1 MLANALVIMIKRQTN
16 FINGWTLDSFAVS
29 MHERKDL
36 IFQTFKLYKRMY
48 H

>member
-1 MLANALVIMIKRQTN
+1 MLANALVIMIKRPTN
-16 FINGWTLDSFAVS
+16 FINRWASDAFAVS

-36 IFQTFKLYKRMY
+36 IFQTFKLCKRMY

>member
-1 MLANALVIMIKRQTN
+1 MLANALVIMIERQT
-16 FINGWTLDSFAVS
+16 SFAVS

-36 IFQTFKLYKRMY
+36 IFQTSKLYKRMC